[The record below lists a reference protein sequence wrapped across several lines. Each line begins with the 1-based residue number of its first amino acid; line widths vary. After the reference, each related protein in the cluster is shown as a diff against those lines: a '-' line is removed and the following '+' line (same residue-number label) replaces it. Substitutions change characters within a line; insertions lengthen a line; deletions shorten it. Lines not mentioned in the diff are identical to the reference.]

1 MLRRRYHDQIDCRA
15 RADTLISN
23 ICLRRLSGVGCLG
36 TRAPC
41 LLSKPLRAADLRP
54 GNFARCCACIFAL
67 LCQFS
72 QGIVQGVSEPCISG
86 ADGSAEQPRSSKRYF
101 SNLVIVVI
109 AGGTLTALVLQKE
122 YWPFSHFPMYSVTI
136 DYRKPFKTYHVY
148 GLIEK
153 DGNLT
158 ELLLNG
164 SPHLGPFQRGELN
177 QTLGYAKTTYGG
189 RMWASTWKSLKS
201 SISASCAAW
210 SSSTI
215 ATLRSPGIPTP
226 KLHLLEFASTR

>member
-1 MLRRRYHDQIDCRA
+1 
-15 RADTLISN
+15 
-23 ICLRRLSGVGCLG
+23 
-36 TRAPC
+36 
-41 LLSKPLRAADLRP
+41 
-54 GNFARCCACIFAL
+54 
-67 LCQFS
+67 
-72 QGIVQGVSEPCISG
+72 VSEPCISG

-122 YWPFSHFPMYSVTI
+122 YWPFSHFPMYSVTT

-189 RMWASTWKSLKS
+189 RMWASYMEISEEFYQRKLRGLVKLYNRNLKKSGNPNSEAPLVGIRLYEVEFQDKLPRPAPWQPS
-201 SISASCAAW
+201 NVRLISEW
-210 SSSTI
+210 
-215 ATLRSPGIPTP
+215 REG
-226 KLHLLEFASTR
+226 R